1 MELQVVKYY
10 NTAYYIDAIPLCSIY
25 LWKDGTLNRGSTGYD
40 KVERPKEMSDAPGY
54 WRIEQEAQQFLD
66 NWMPR
71 KEQLTIQDV
80 ARVATKSEKLA
91 LDCSIEHWKQNV
103 LDVGGAHLG
112 SSYCA
117 VCIRAGIERDNVVG
131 SWRNGKSC
139 PYCIVNN
146 YKVGDVGNCCKEYKA
161 FCDNKTEENAIA
173 MLNKLV
179 LIRNNKYG
187 NPYTEKAFK
196 INLQKA
202 VSATATIYD
211 EYVKMNTLYGGN
223 KMNKIVFDDG
233 KEVELSKET
242 TERLRKELV
251 KPEIEWRHGDIA
263 SSYWCAIGN
272 SKKRL
277 ILIEAGD
284 IKIYDNTG
292 FRLYQGYSQD
302 CIKDR
307 MEEYKYERIGNLF
320 DDFSN

>member
-1 MELQVVKYY
+1 MELEVGYGAFISSKKETSVG
-10 NTAYYIDAIPLCSIY
+10 CWIY
-25 LWKDGTLNRGSTGYD
+25 LRKDGTLATSLRGD
-40 KVERPKEMSDAPGY
+40 KDWFKTK
-54 WRIEQEAQQFLD
+54 QEAQQFLD
-66 NWMPR
+66 NWMPH
-71 KEQLTIQDV
+71 KKQLTITEV
-80 ARVATKSEKLA
+80 GEAAKLSERIA
-91 LDCSIEHWKQNV
+91 LDYSIEHWKQNV
-103 LDVGGAHLG
+103 LDVKNAHLG
-112 SSYCA
+112 GSYCA
-117 VCIRAGIERDNVVG
+117 VCERAGQGGFRGQERCMICVV
-131 SWRNGKSC
+131 NG
-139 PYCIVNN
+139 
-146 YKVGDVGNCCKEYKA
+146 YKYSGNFISCCKEYDN
-161 FCDNKTEENAIA
+161 FCDDKTEENAIA

-179 LIRNNKYG
+179 LIRNEKYGNRRYG
-187 NPYTEKAFK
+187 NPYTEKALK

-223 KMNKIVFDDG
+223 KMSKIVFDDG

-263 SSYWCAIGN
+263 LSYWCAIGN

-277 ILIEAGD
+277 ILIEARD